1 MENTTVLICL
11 ATIAAI
17 ILILPLLLMLA
28 FRNRMA
34 AFNRLAN
41 LLQMRNAAAQ
51 TPPQIQVINTRTTT
65 IWTVVYIIFSSLI
78 SLMAFYLAHQI
89 VDKKVKPVSVNWI
102 KSDSLKIKPGPVWF
116 YYDKKNGTLNTRHAI
131 SDNDKTQLTALI
143 NDDDKVFQSY
153 SLAIDQLAFTSNRPK
168 ESDIYFWLTILYAIA
183 GLLGVQLRTINNFI
197 GIACYKKTFD
207 FHAWWPW
214 YLVRPLLGFIT
225 GGVVF
230 LLIDSK
236 QLLAGESAGGMSALA
251 LTAAFL
257 GGFSADEFYE
267 LLRKISKRILGG

>member
-1 MENTTVLICL
+1 
-11 ATIAAI
+11 
-17 ILILPLLLMLA
+17 
-28 FRNRMA
+28 
-34 AFNRLAN
+34 
-41 LLQMRNAAAQ
+41 
-51 TPPQIQVINTRTTT
+51 
-65 IWTVVYIIFSSLI
+65 
-78 SLMAFYLAHQI
+78 MAFYSAHQI
-89 VDKKVKPVSVNWI
+89 VDKKVKPVTVSWI
-102 KSDSLKIKPGPVWF
+102 KSDTLKMKPGPVWF
-116 YYDKKNGTLNTRHAI
+116 YYNKKNGTLNTLHAI
-131 SDNDKTQLTALI
+131 NENDKTQLASLI

-153 SLAIDQLAFTSNRPK
+153 SLAVDQLAFASNQPK
-168 ESDIYFWLTILYAIA
+168 DSDIYFWLTLLYAIA

-207 FHAWWPW
+207 FHTWWPW

-267 LLRKISKRILGG
+267 LLRKVSKRIFGG